1 MKEFIKVMKA
11 LSDPSRVKVLKMLR
25 QRTLCVCEIQAALG
39 LAQSTTSKHL
49 KLLEDAGL
57 VVSSRDGLWINYRL
71 SDGAQ
76 SEYAARQIES
86 LDRWLEDDPQI
97 VELIQKLP
105 QIRRETIMNSTK
117 NSCPQEAPLAD
128 RKL

>member
-11 LSDPSRVKVLKMLR
+11 LSDPSRVKILKMLQ
-25 QRTLCVCEIQAALG
+25 QRMLCVCEIQAALG

-49 KLLEDAGL
+49 KLLENAGL

-76 SEYAARQIES
+76 SEYAAGLKHS
-86 LDRWLEDDPQI
+86 LERWLDSDPQI
-97 VELIQKLP
+97 AELIEKLS
-105 QIRRETIMNSTK
+105 QIHREDILNSTK
-117 NSCPQEAPLAD
+117 ICRQESPHAA